1 MNSITEFLAAEGSFG
16 VFLLVS
22 VGMGGGA
29 AWLSGRAMAS
39 TWRPWWHLVG
49 FMLILALAVRFIHF
63 SVFASK
69 LLLSPHYYLIDAA
82 VCVLI
87 GLIGFRRTRMRQ
99 MVTRYNW
106 LYERAGPFGW
116 RHRGTSGNPTGP
128 EQA

>member
-1 MNSITEFLAAEGSFG
+1 MISITEFLAAEGSFG

-22 VGMGGGA
+22 VAMGGGA
-29 AWLSGRAMAS
+29 AWLAGRAIAA
-39 TWRPWWHLVG
+39 TWRPWWHLVM

-82 VCVLI
+82 VCLI
-87 GLIGFRRTRMRQ
+87 VGLIGFRRTRMRQ

-106 LYERAGPFGW
+106 IYERAGPLGW
-116 RHRGTSGNPTGP
+116 RRRGNSSGT
-128 EQA
+128 AD